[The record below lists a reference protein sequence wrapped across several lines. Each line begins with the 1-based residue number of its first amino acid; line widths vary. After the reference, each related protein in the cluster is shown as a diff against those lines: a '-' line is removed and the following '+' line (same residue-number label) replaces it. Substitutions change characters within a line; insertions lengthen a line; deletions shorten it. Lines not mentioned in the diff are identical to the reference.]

1 MRLSVSTS
9 SAVVKRTAPAM
20 VWRCRKVCARGSLS
34 SAFDCAS
41 GTSM

>member
-20 VWRCRKVCARGSLS
+20 VWRCRKLCASGSLS
-34 SAFDCAS
+34 SGLDCAA